1 VHRESVQCASQDNG
15 VDNHM
20 AGHAHSVQEDKPTKV
35 PKRDS
40 YTHTV
45 LRWYTLDGGTSG
57 SDFRKTEGLDL
68 RGTEFTALLVEK

>member
-1 VHRESVQCASQDNG
+1 MHRESVQCASQDNG

-20 AGHAHSVQEDKPTKV
+20 PGHAHSVQEDKPTKV

-45 LRWYTLDGGTSG
+45 LRWYTLDGG
-57 SDFRKTEGLDL
+57 SDFRKTAGLDS
-68 RGTEFTALLVEK
+68 RGT